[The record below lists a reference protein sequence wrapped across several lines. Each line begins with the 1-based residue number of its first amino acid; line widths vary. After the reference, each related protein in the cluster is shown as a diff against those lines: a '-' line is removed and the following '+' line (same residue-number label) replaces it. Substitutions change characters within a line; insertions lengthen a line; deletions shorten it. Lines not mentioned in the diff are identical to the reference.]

1 MRDAKMFNSNDWQR
15 SPLVVFTWRH
25 KLKSPDVSWISLS
38 LSLTADATRSSSF
51 GMFGH
56 TLASGW
62 QARLAQSPVQ
72 CPVQRTQTLPGLVPS

>member
-38 LSLTADATRSSSF
+38 LSLSQL
-51 GMFGH
+51 MP
-56 TLASGW
+56 L
-62 QARLAQSPVQ
+62 
-72 CPVQRTQTLPGLVPS
+72 GLVVLACLGILWRQVGKHALHKALYSALYNELKLYQA